1 MFCHRASCSAA
12 SKETASM
19 HTSQRHLNTESNETR
34 SGDQHRI
41 THCAK
46 VRAHALTLDRRASCG
61 TASDR
66 TQCMT
71 YQLAHGIT
79 MLYLSHVG
87 VLTEYKYPRSFTSAG
102 LRKQPAIQCAA
113 HPSANHDIL
122 HAWLT
127 AERAP
132 CEPAG
137 VRGTGVKKCPP
148 PPRKIAQ
155 NLPARG
161 SINKTSDISF
171 EKHLFRISAF
181 LRRTSGSV

>member
-137 VRGTGVKKCPP
+137 VHGTGVKKCPP
-148 PPRKIAQ
+148 QKNPPKF
-155 NLPARG
+155 P
-161 SINKTSDISF
+161 KF
-171 EKHLFRISAF
+171 SA
-181 LRRTSGSV
+181 SS